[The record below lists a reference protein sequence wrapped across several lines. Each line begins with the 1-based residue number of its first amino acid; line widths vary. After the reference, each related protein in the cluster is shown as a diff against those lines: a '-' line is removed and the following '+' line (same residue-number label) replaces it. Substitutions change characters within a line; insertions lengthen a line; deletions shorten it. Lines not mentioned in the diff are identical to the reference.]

1 MSDVGR
7 LAYVRHMSRS
17 LLEERLRE
25 LDALLARLDAD
36 EASLRTDRADAT
48 ADDEHDPEGSTLS
61 GEWQRVDALRR
72 ARLDERAE
80 VQEALRRMDAGTYG
94 VCVRCGREI
103 PPARLEARPMA
114 TMCVECAAQA

>member
-1 MSDVGR
+1 MTR
-7 LAYVRHMSRS
+7 AA
-17 LLEERLRE
+17 LEQRLRE
-25 LDALLARLDAD
+25 IDALLARLDAD

-80 VQEALRRMDAGTYG
+80 VEEAIRRMDAGTYG
-94 VCVRCGREI
+94 VCVRCGDPI

-114 TMCVECAAQA
+114 TMCVACASQT

>member
-1 MSDVGR
+1 MTR
-7 LAYVRHMSRS
+7 AA
-17 LLEERLRE
+17 LEQRLRE
-25 LDALLARLDAD
+25 IDALLARLDAD

-80 VQEALRRMDAGTYG
+80 VEEAIRRMGAGTYG
-94 VCVRCGREI
+94 VCVRCGDPI

-114 TMCVECAAQA
+114 TMCVACASQT